1 MLNNVKS
8 RFLSGKNIFILL
20 AITSLLFFVAC
31 EDKSD
36 LTAPSAPNT
45 GTADFTRF
53 VAIGNSLT
61 AGKQNNSVYETSQ
74 VYSFSKMIAEQ
85 VGVSFEQP
93 LIQNPGIGGRIDIVS
108 LDPFKTE
115 TQDDNETRLNGD
127 YAGIYNNLGI
137 PGILLP
143 DVLLTK
149 ESPSQY
155 VGANAMIDAVLR
167 KQGHTVLELAIAS
180 QPTFATLWIG
190 NNDILGYATS
200 GGILPHTPVADFATA
215 YNTLTGALAQAG
227 IPVVVANIP
236 NVRDVPFFI
245 TVSPKIGYALEQ
257 LQAAN
262 PAIQGLAYQMTDAPY
277 VGLASIDDLKTNKI
291 LLTLKAG
298 LATDYIGDKTGAYY
312 KVNNIPIPATVDTQ
326 YPFGLTPQNPFP
338 NQFVL
343 DLAEQKE
350 VETVT
355 TSFNNSI
362 ASAVKAV
369 GFHLVDINSF
379 FNGIAKNGIVANGI
393 QFSTTF
399 VKGGIFSLDGV
410 HPTSQGYAI
419 IANEF
424 IKVINSKFSASIP
437 QINVSTIPGSLELAK
452 HSELNKIGIPVFE
465 KGTFDNYLY

>member
-1 MLNNVKS
+1 MFNNIK
-8 RFLSGKNIFILL
+8 KYTILL
-20 AITSLLFFVAC
+20 AMASLLFFVAC

-36 LTAPSAPNT
+36 LTAPSTPNT

-74 VYSFSKMIAEQ
+74 EYSFSKMIAEQ
-85 VGVSFEQP
+85 VGTTFEQP
-93 LIQNPGIGGRIDIVS
+93 IIENPGIGGRIDIVS
-108 LDPFKTE
+108 LDPFKTK

-127 YAGIYNNLGI
+127 YAATYNNLGI
-137 PGILLP
+137 PGIILA
-143 DVLLTK
+143 DVLVTK

-167 KQGHTVLELAIAS
+167 KQGHTVLELALAS
-180 QPTFATLWIG
+180 QPTIATLWIG

-200 GGILPHTPVADFATA
+200 GGMLPHTPVAAFD
-215 YNTLTGALAQAG
+215 GAFTQLAGAMAQAG
-227 IPVVVANIP
+227 IPTLVGNIP
-236 NVRDVPFFI
+236 SVRDVPFFT
-245 TVSPKIGYALEQ
+245 TVAPKIGYALEQ

-262 PAIQGLAYQMTDAPY
+262 PAIQGLAYQMTASPF
-277 VGLASIDDLKTNKI
+277 VGLASITDLKTNVI

-298 LATDYIGDKTGAYY
+298 EATPYIGDKTGAYY
-312 KVNNIPIPATVDTQ
+312 TINNIPIPPSVDIQ
-326 YPFGLTPQNPFP
+326 YPFGLTAQNPFP
-338 NQFVL
+338 NQYVL
-343 DLAEQKE
+343 DLAEQNE
-350 VETVT
+350 VVTVT

-362 ASAVKAV
+362 ATISAAM
-369 GFHLVDINSF
+369 GFHLVDMNSF
-379 FNGIAKNGIVANGI
+379 FGNIAKNGLVANGI

-399 VKGGIFSLDGV
+399 VTGGIFSIDGV

-452 HSELNKIGIPVFE
+452 LPLNKIGIPVFE